1 VSGAYRGALIAI
13 SLAFCAWQ
21 FDFVDLNLKA
31 VSRCAKAEEGEAMK
45 LTALMTSLPPSLPLL
60 SSRLSTAS
68 RLAQ

>member
-1 VSGAYRGALIAI
+1 MSGAYRGALIAK

-45 LTALMTSLPPSLPLL
+45 LTALMTSSV
-60 SSRLSTAS
+60 
-68 RLAQ
+68 